1 MSDARADREAAGGR
15 RHRTLIAAGAGVIVC
30 AMLAAGTW
38 AASSTDFIEA
48 PTSPEPVGQDPLSVA
63 TADLDGDSDTDL
75 AVSNSADDNLSI
87 LLNTGSGDFTPA
99 ASSPVQVGDRP
110 TIVVVADFDGDLDQD
125 LAVPNQND
133 DNVSFLRNDGSANF
147 VEPASSPE
155 AVGDEPTELVATNV
169 DGDADPDLAIANFG
183 SEDVTILRN
192 NGAGNFIQPAS
203 SPEPAGAGA
212 IAIAAADLD
221 GDLDRDLAVALHLAG
236 SVTILRNDGAGDFVE
251 PASSPELINSLAR
264 PTALV
269 AADLDGDSDQ
279 DVAVAN
285 ESEDSVNILRN
296 NGSGNFV
303 EPASSPEPAG
313 PNPTSV
319 VAADFDNDFDQD
331 LAVANQ
337 AASGRLTVLR
347 NGGTGN
353 FAEPGSSP
361 EATPPFPFPAVAADL
376 DGDSDQDLAVASI
389 VTDDVTVLRNVGSGN
404 FTQPA
409 SSPEPAGDSPASVA
423 KADLD
428 GDTDQD
434 LAVANTLSD
443 DLTVLRNTGTG
454 DLAEPG
460 SSPEAAGDGP
470 TSVAAADLDGDSDQD
485 LAVANNG
492 SDNVTILRN
501 TGSGAFAQP
510 ASSPEAAG
518 DSPTSVAAA
527 DLDGDGDRDLA
538 VTNSVDD
545 NVTILRNTGGGN
557 FVQPASSP
565 EAGDDGPVSI
575 VAADLDGDL
584 DADLAVSNFFGG
596 VTVMRNNGSANFA
609 QPASSPEPTGAN
621 PRELTAADLDGDG
634 DNDLAVANQLGA
646 NVTILRNAGSG
657 NFAEPATSPEPA
669 GTGPFSIKAAD
680 LDDDGDNDLA
690 VTNSSVDSVSI
701 LRNAGSGNFAEP
713 ATSPEA
719 AGDGPTGIV
728 AGDLDGDLDRDLAVA
743 NQLSDNVTIL
753 LAP

>member
-1 MSDARADREAAGGR
+1 
-15 RHRTLIAAGAGVIVC
+15 
-30 AMLAAGTW
+30 MLAAGAW

-110 TIVVVADFDGDLDQD
+110 TIVVAADFDGDLDQD

-133 DNVSFLRNDGSANF
+133 DTVSFLRNDGSGNF

-155 AVGDEPTELVATNV
+155 AVGDEPTELVATDV
-169 DGDADPDLAIANFG
+169 DGDSDPDLAVTNFG
-183 SEDVTILRN
+183 SEDVTMLRN
-192 NGAGNFIQPAS
+192 NGSGNFSQPAS

-221 GDLDRDLAVALHLAG
+221 GDLDPDLAVALHLAG
-236 SVTILRNDGAGDFVE
+236 SVTILRNEGAGNFVE
-251 PASSPELINSLAR
+251 PASSPEVINSLAR

-269 AADLDGDSDQ
+269 AADLDGDSDP
-279 DVAVAN
+279 DLAVAN

-296 NGSGNFV
+296 NGSANFV
-303 EPASSPEPAG
+303 EPGSSPEPAG
-313 PNPTSV
+313 PSPESV
-319 VAADFDNDFDQD
+319 VAADFDGDFDQD
-331 LAVANQ
+331 LAVANR
-337 AASGRLTVLR
+337 AASGRLTILR

-376 DGDSDQDLAVASI
+376 DGDSDKDLVVASI
-389 VTDDVTVLRNVGSGN
+389 ITDDVTVLRNVGSGN

-409 SSPEPAGDSPASVA
+409 SSPEAAGNSPASVA
-423 KADLD
+423 AADLD
-428 GDTDQD
+428 GDTDRD

-443 DLTVLRNTGTG
+443 DVTILRNTGTG

-470 TSVAAADLDGDSDQD
+470 TSVASADLDGDSDQD
-485 LAVANNG
+485 LAVVNNG
-492 SDNVTILRN
+492 SGNVTILRNDGSGNVAEPASSPEAAGNSPTSVAVGDLDGDGDPDLAVANSSSDNVTILRN
-501 TGSGAFAQP
+501 TG
-510 ASSPEAAG
+510 AG
-518 DSPTSVAAA
+518 D
-527 DLDGDGDRDLA
+527 
-538 VTNSVDD
+538 
-545 NVTILRNTGGGN
+545 

-575 VAADLDGDL
+575 VAADLDGDG
-584 DADLAVSNFFGG
+584 DRDLAAANFFGG
-596 VTVMRNNGSANFA
+596 VTILRNNGAANFA
-609 QPASSPEPTGAN
+609 KPASSPEPTGAN
-621 PRELTAADLDGDG
+621 PRALTAADLDDDG
-634 DNDLAVANQLGA
+634 DNDLAVTNQLGA
-646 NVTILRNAGSG
+646 NVTILRNTGSG
-657 NFAEPATSPEPA
+657 NFVEPASSPEA
-669 GTGPFSIKAAD
+669 VGTGPFAITAAD

-690 VTNSSVDSVSI
+690 VTNSSVDSLTI
-701 LRNAGSGNFAEP
+701 LRNTGSGNLAQP

-719 AGDGPTGIV
+719 VGDAPTGVV
-728 AGDLDGDLDRDLAVA
+728 AADLDGDLDRDLAVA
-743 NQLSDNVTIL
+743 NQGSDDVTIL